1 MFSPK
6 NLEKRCP
13 LTRGAQFKKKTG
25 MHQILSY
32 LPSTDQ
38 RRFDICCQGHQLK
51 QTERKFSALAA
62 VQVQV
67 AHRFANGGF
76 DC

>member
-1 MFSPK
+1 MSINPW
-6 NLEKRCP
+6 CSI
-13 LTRGAQFKKKTG
+13 QKKTG

-51 QTERKFSALAA
+51 QIERKFSALAA